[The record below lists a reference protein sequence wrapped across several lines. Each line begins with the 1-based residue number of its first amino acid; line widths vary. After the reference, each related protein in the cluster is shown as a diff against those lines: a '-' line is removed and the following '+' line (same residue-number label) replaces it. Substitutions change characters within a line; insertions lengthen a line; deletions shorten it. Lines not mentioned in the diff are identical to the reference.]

1 MQIAILVFERITALD
16 AVGPYEVLS
25 RLPDADVRFVAPEI
39 GPKRTDEG
47 SLVLLAEDR
56 LDDVPA
62 PDIVVVPGG
71 VGEVDMRADED
82 VQDWLRSV
90 HQTTRYTTSV
100 CTGALVLEAAGLL
113 RGKRATTHWLARDA
127 LARFGALPSDER
139 MVVDGKIVTAAGV
152 SSGIDM
158 ALWLVGDIAGTEQAH
173 AIQLMIEYDPQPP
186 FDAGAPA
193 KCSPALVE
201 RLRASSRF
209 S

>member
-90 HQTTRYTTSV
+90 HQTTSISWIAPTSGSDSPR
-100 CTGALVLEAAGLL
+100 CA
-113 RGKRATTHWLARDA
+113 
-127 LARFGALPSDER
+127 PSR
-139 MVVDGKIVTAAGV
+139 
-152 SSGIDM
+152 S
-158 ALWLVGDIAGTEQAH
+158 
-173 AIQLMIEYDPQPP
+173 QPH
-186 FDAGAPA
+186 
-193 KCSPALVE
+193 S
-201 RLRASSRF
+201 RASIAANGSTRRKGPPPGAEAYTCT
-209 S
+209 SGARYRIRCSTPSITRT